1 MAMLPA
7 KYMDYIT
14 TAVVFLV
21 AYYVVKNYI
30 PSVANIVGI
39 PTV

>member
-1 MAMLPA
+1 MAILPA
-7 KYMDYIT
+7 QYMDYVM

-21 AYYVVKNYI
+21 AYYVVRNYI
-30 PSVANIVGI
+30 PSVANVVGI